1 MRPLRLF
8 FSLLCLPMLP
18 AAAWAG
24 CPDDP
29 GLAVTYDSFQD
40 RVVIGDGAI
49 THTRTKYEFAT
60 VTSSIPTGKTV
71 SVRWGELEPRDC
83 RELWALVEASGFLRL
98 EKGRYGAPEGL
109 RYYLSSLQVAR
120 GDTVKSVLFARNPS
134 FEPAPEAFDA
144 VSRHVLDLA
153 RSRAVDER

>member
-1 MRPLRLF
+1 MRLLRLF
-8 FSLLCLPMLP
+8 FTLLCLPVLS
-18 AAAWAG
+18 AAAWAD

-40 RVVIGDGAI
+40 RVVISDGAI

-71 SVRWGELEPRDC
+71 SVRRGELGPQDC
-83 RELWALVEASGFLRL
+83 RDLWARIEASGFLHL
-98 EKGRYGAPEGL
+98 EKSRYGAPEGL
-109 RYYLSSLQVAR
+109 RHYLSSLKVVR
-120 GDTVKSVLFARNPS
+120 GDTSKSVLFARNPS

-153 RSRAVDER
+153 RSRAVDE